1 MFPEPL
7 SMEKNTER
15 SLARLC
21 KQHFGLEIS
30 NLQEMPACGSYRRY
44 YRIYLPAPAPASV
57 IGVWNADLREN
68 AAFVSFAQSFYRAGL
83 PVPQIYAADPQGCI
97 YLQQDLGDQ
106 SLFSLLNS
114 EWFPVKD
121 KPAAR
126 FPERLFLLY
135 KKSLSCLLD
144 MQLAGKDCIDYSKS
158 TPSASFHRDAMHWD
172 LNYFKYFFL
181 RLLKIPFDEQALE
194 NDFRSLV
201 DFLQTAPSDYFLFR
215 DFQTANI
222 MVMEDEPYFI
232 DFQGGR
238 RGLLQY
244 DPASLLYDA
253 KSYLPRNSRT
263 ELLEYYVSLLETKAD
278 VRAGDFL
285 HYFHSAVL
293 LRLMQA
299 LAAFGFRGVVERKPG
314 FKESIPPAL
323 DLIDELMQD
332 WNLPIPLREI
342 HSCFVHMLTVKE
354 LRSF

>member
-1 MFPEPL
+1 MLPEPV
-7 SMEKNTER
+7 SMEKNIEK
-15 SLARLC
+15 SLALLC

-30 NLQEMPACGSYRRY
+30 NMQEIPACGSYRRY

-57 IGVWNADLREN
+57 IGAWNADLREN
-68 AAFVSFAQSFYRAGL
+68 TAFVSFAQSFYRSGL
-83 PVPQIYAADPQGCI
+83 PVPQIYADDPHSFV

-106 SLFSLLNS
+106 SLFSLLSS

-135 KKSLSCLLD
+135 KKSLSRLID
-144 MQLAGKDCIDYSKS
+144 MQLAGKDGIDYSKS
-158 TPSASFHRDAMHWD
+158 TPSASFHRDAMYWD

-181 RLLKIPFDEQALE
+181 RLLKITFDEQALE

-253 KSYLPRNSRT
+253 KSYLPRNPRA
-263 ELLEYYVSLLETKAD
+263 ELLEYYVALLETKAG
-278 VRAGDFL
+278 VKAEDFL
-285 HYFHSAVL
+285 PYFHPAVL
-293 LRLMQA
+293 LRLMPA
-299 LAAFGFRGVVERKPG
+299 MAAFCFRGVVEQKPG

-323 DLIDELMQD
+323 DLIDELMQYWD
-332 WNLPIPLREI
+332 LPFPLQEI
-342 HSCFVHMLTVKE
+342 HSCFAHMLTVKE